1 MPANTDRDPVDVTVL
16 ADTDI
21 RYLAEGLQFPEGP
34 IAMPNG
40 SVLLVEIAAGR
51 LTRVKPNGTLET
63 IAEMGGGP
71 NGAAIGPDGSCYV
84 CNNGGFSWHRDENGL
99 RPTGPAADYAGGR
112 IEKVDLKTGAV
123 TVLYDQCENGP
134 LRAPNDLVFDR
145 HGGFWFSDVG
155 VGRHR
160 DLDRGSVYYAQAD
173 GSGIR
178 EVAFPMVQP
187 NGVGLSPDE
196 DTLYV
201 AETLTGRLWAF
212 DLDGPGKIRR
222 AGWPSPHGG
231 RLLSNMQG
239 YRFLDS
245 LAVDAAGNVF
255 VATLYEGGIVVISS
269 DGKMLADIRLPDRI
283 VTNICFGGDGLKT
296 AFITMS
302 HTGRLAAVDLG
313 HVGLPFAGC
322 ERPKE

>member
-1 MPANTDRDPVDVTVL
+1 MQATSDRDTLGLTIP
-16 ADTDI
+16 AASDI
-21 RYLAEGLQFPEGP
+21 RYMAEGLEFPEGP
-34 IAMPNG
+34 IAMSDG

-51 LTRVKPNGTLET
+51 LTRVKSDGTIET
-63 IAEMGGGP
+63 VAEVGGGP
-71 NGAAIGPDGSCYV
+71 NGAAIGPDGSCYI

-99 RPTGPAADYAGGR
+99 RPMGPAVDYAGGR

-123 TVLYDQCENGP
+123 TLLYEKGEHEP

-178 EVAFPMVQP
+178 EIAFPMVQP
-187 NGVGLSPDE
+187 NGVGLSPEE

-212 DLDGPGKIRR
+212 DLDGPGEIRR
-222 AGWPSPHGG
+222 ASWPSPHGG
-231 RLLSNMQG
+231 RLLANMKG

-245 LAVDAAGNVF
+245 LAVDATGNIF
-255 VATLYEGGIVVISS
+255 IATLYEGGIVVISPE
-269 DGKMLADIRLPDRI
+269 GRMLADIRLPDRI
-283 VTNICFGGDGLKT
+283 VTNICFGGNGLNT
-296 AFITMS
+296 SFITMS
-302 HTGRLAAVDLG
+302 HTGRLAAINLG
-313 HVGLPFAGC
+313 YTGLPLNHAI
-322 ERPKE
+322 